1 MTATDEQVRAWA
13 SVLRV
18 HAAVVPRLER
28 ELAAVGM
35 PLSWYDVLLELNSA
49 PDRRL
54 RMTEL
59 GARAVL
65 SRERV
70 SRVVDEL
77 ERAGLV
83 RRERNPDDGRSLLAV
98 ITDEGRARLR
108 AAAPTY
114 LAGIER
120 HFGAH
125 LDAEEARA
133 VATALFRVV
142 EAAEQQAYRPHR
154 PHPPLTGM
162 RPGLA
167 RVGTFACASRHLCRR
182 GYEAGAAHPRRHSCG
197 VPGLVPSERVGTF
210 DSARGRRR
218 GLRHEVGPDDGPPT
232 TRHTEPV
239 QHAVG
244 RG

>member
-1 MTATDEQVRAWA
+1 MATNDEKVSAWA

-59 GARAVL
+59 GAKAVL

-98 ITDEGRARLR
+98 VTDEGRARLR

-114 LAGIER
+114 LAGIEH
-120 HFGAH
+120 HFGTH
-125 LDAEEARA
+125 LDDGEARA
-133 VATALFRVV
+133 IATALYRVV
-142 EAAEQQAYRPHR
+142 AAAENQPTPA
-154 PHPPLTGM
+154 
-162 RPGLA
+162 
-167 RVGTFACASRHLCRR
+167 
-182 GYEAGAAHPRRHSCG
+182 
-197 VPGLVPSERVGTF
+197 
-210 DSARGRRR
+210 GRRR
-218 GLRHEVGPDDGPPT
+218 S
-232 TRHTEPV
+232 
-239 QHAVG
+239 
-244 RG
+244 

>member
-1 MTATDEQVRAWA
+1 MPPDDRIAAWA
-13 SVLRV
+13 GLLRA

-35 PLSWYDVLLELNSA
+35 PLSWYDVLLELNAA

-98 ITDEGRARLR
+98 VTDDGRARLR

-114 LAGIER
+114 LAGIQR
-120 HFGAH
+120 HFGNH
-125 LDAEEARA
+125 LDDDEARVIATALQRVVGAEEAA
-133 VATALFRVV
+133 
-142 EAAEQQAYRPHR
+142 
-154 PHPPLTGM
+154 
-162 RPGLA
+162 
-167 RVGTFACASRHLCRR
+167 
-182 GYEAGAAHPRRHSCG
+182 PRS
-197 VPGLVPSERVGTF
+197 
-210 DSARGRRR
+210 
-218 GLRHEVGPDDGPPT
+218 
-232 TRHTEPV
+232 
-239 QHAVG
+239 
-244 RG
+244 

>member
-1 MTATDEQVRAWA
+1 VPPADERVAAWA
-13 SVLRV
+13 GLLRV

-28 ELAAVGM
+28 ELTAVGM

-77 ERAGLV
+77 GRARLV

-125 LDAEEARA
+125 LGDDEAGAVAAALQRVVAAEEAVPTERS
-133 VATALFRVV
+133 
-142 EAAEQQAYRPHR
+142 
-154 PHPPLTGM
+154 
-162 RPGLA
+162 
-167 RVGTFACASRHLCRR
+167 ASRTPQS
-182 GYEAGAAHPRRHSCG
+182 G
-197 VPGLVPSERVGTF
+197 
-210 DSARGRRR
+210 
-218 GLRHEVGPDDGPPT
+218 
-232 TRHTEPV
+232 
-239 QHAVG
+239 
-244 RG
+244 

>member
-1 MTATDEQVRAWA
+1 MMSLLHLCAYAHNSTCRRPVKVRAHTLFWYRPGMRDDPAPRRIADSPDRVTAWA
-13 SVLRV
+13 AVLRV

-65 SRERV
+65 SRERI

-83 RRERNPDDGRSLLAV
+83 RRDRNPDDGRSLLAA
-98 ITDEGRARLR
+98 ITDDGRARLR
-108 AAAPTY
+108 AAAPVY
-114 LAGIER
+114 LDGVAR
-120 HFGAH
+120 HFGAD
-125 LDAEEARA
+125 LGDDEARVIGA
-133 VATALFRVV
+133 ALRRVV
-142 EAAEQQAYRPHR
+142 
-154 PHPPLTGM
+154 
-162 RPGLA
+162 
-167 RVGTFACASRHLCRR
+167 
-182 GYEAGAAHPRRHSCG
+182 AGH
-197 VPGLVPSERVGTF
+197 
-210 DSARGRRR
+210 
-218 GLRHEVGPDDGPPT
+218 
-232 TRHTEPV
+232 EPV
-239 QHAVG
+239 AARRTP

>member
-1 MTATDEQVRAWA
+1 MTNDERVTAWA
-13 SVLRV
+13 GGIRA

-35 PLSWYDVLLELNSA
+35 PLAWYDVLLELNSA

-98 ITDEGRARLR
+98 VTDDGRARLR

-114 LAGIER
+114 LGGIAR
-120 HFGAH
+120 HFGAD
-125 LDAEEARA
+125 LTDEEARVVGA
-133 VATALFRVV
+133 ALARVATA
-142 EAAEQQAYRPHR
+142 
-154 PHPPLTGM
+154 
-162 RPGLA
+162 
-167 RVGTFACASRHLCRR
+167 
-182 GYEAGAAHPRRHSCG
+182 
-197 VPGLVPSERVGTF
+197 
-210 DSARGRRR
+210 RGRAADAH
-218 GLRHEVGPDDGPPT
+218 G
-232 TRHTEPV
+232 
-239 QHAVG
+239 
-244 RG
+244 

>member
-1 MTATDEQVRAWA
+1 MGEQSGARRPDDEQVRAWA
-13 SVLRV
+13 LVLRV

-28 ELAAVGM
+28 DLAAVGM
-35 PLSWYDVLLELNSA
+35 PLSWYDVLLELNAA

-83 RRERNPDDGRSLLAV
+83 QRERNPDDGRSLLAV
-98 ITDEGRARLR
+98 ITNEGWARLR

-125 LDAEEARA
+125 VGDDAATI
-133 VATALFRVV
+133 ATALERVV
-142 EAAEQQAYRPHR
+142 EAAAVDRPAPR
-154 PHPPLTGM
+154 
-162 RPGLA
+162 A
-167 RVGTFACASRHLCRR
+167 RVGTDWTGGR
-182 GYEAGAAHPRRHSCG
+182 GRGLPSTE
-197 VPGLVPSERVGTF
+197 VPGRVPRPRPSGSEC
-210 DSARGRRR
+210 DIRGR
-218 GLRHEVGPDDGPPT
+218 
-232 TRHTEPV
+232 
-239 QHAVG
+239 
-244 RG
+244 

>member
-1 MTATDEQVRAWA
+1 MGEQTDARRPDDEQVRAWA
-13 SVLRV
+13 AVLRA

-28 ELAAVGM
+28 ALAAVGT
-35 PLSWYDVLLELNSA
+35 PLSWYDVLLELNAA

-108 AAAPTY
+108 AAAPAY
-114 LAGIER
+114 LAGVER

-125 LDAEEARA
+125 VGDDAAT
-133 VATALFRVV
+133 VADALQRVV
-142 EAAEQQAYRPHR
+142 EAAADSAGGPA
-154 PHPPLTGM
+154 P
-162 RPGLA
+162 A
-167 RVGTFACASRHLCRR
+167 RESVQIGR
-182 GYEAGAAHPRRHSCG
+182 GDEAGASPRRKFQAES
-197 VPGLVPSERVGTF
+197 PGLVPPVANVTSG
-210 DSARGRRR
+210 AA
-218 GLRHEVGPDDGPPT
+218 
-232 TRHTEPV
+232 EP
-239 QHAVG
+239 AG
-244 RG
+244 

>member
-1 MTATDEQVRAWA
+1 MRRDDDRVPAWA
-13 SVLRV
+13 AVLRV

-35 PLSWYDVLLELNSA
+35 PLSWYDVLLELASA

-59 GARAVL
+59 GARATL

-98 ITDEGRARLR
+98 LTDDGRARFR
-108 AAAPTY
+108 AAAPVY
-114 LAGIER
+114 LDAVAR

-125 LDAEEARA
+125 LDDEQARQ
-133 VATALFRVV
+133 VAAALGGVV
-142 EAAEQQAYRPHR
+142 AAQE
-154 PHPPLTGM
+154 PP
-162 RPGLA
+162 A
-167 RVGTFACASRHLCRR
+167 
-182 GYEAGAAHPRRHSCG
+182 PRR
-197 VPGLVPSERVGTF
+197 R
-210 DSARGRRR
+210 
-218 GLRHEVGPDDGPPT
+218 
-232 TRHTEPV
+232 
-239 QHAVG
+239 
-244 RG
+244 

>member
-1 MTATDEQVRAWA
+1 MREHISSRGTTGVNVRAHTPSCYGRAVRRDDERVAAWA
-13 SVLRV
+13 AVLRV

-35 PLSWYDVLLELNSA
+35 PLSWYDVLLELNAA

-83 RRERNPDDGRSLLAV
+83 RRERNPADGRSLLAAV
-98 ITDEGRARLR
+98 TDDGRARLR
-108 AAAPTY
+108 AAAPAY
-114 LAGIER
+114 LAGIAR

-125 LDAEEARA
+125 LDDEEARVVGA
-133 VATALFRVV
+133 ALRRVV
-142 EAAEQQAYRPHR
+142 AAQE
-154 PHPPLTGM
+154 
-162 RPGLA
+162 PGSA
-167 RVGTFACASRHLCRR
+167 RR
-182 GYEAGAAHPRRHSCG
+182 GA
-197 VPGLVPSERVGTF
+197 
-210 DSARGRRR
+210 
-218 GLRHEVGPDDGPPT
+218 EVRFTASP
-232 TRHTEPV
+232 E
-239 QHAVG
+239 
-244 RG
+244 

>member
-1 MTATDEQVRAWA
+1 MGEQSGARRPDDEQVRAWA
-13 SVLRV
+13 LVLRV

-28 ELAAVGM
+28 DLAAVGM
-35 PLSWYDVLLELNSA
+35 PLSWYDVLLELNAA

-83 RRERNPDDGRSLLAV
+83 HRERNPDDGRSLLAV

-125 LDAEEARA
+125 VGDDAAT
-133 VATALFRVV
+133 VAAALLRVV
-142 EAAEQQAYRPHR
+142 EAAAAVDRPT
-154 PHPPLTGM
+154 P
-162 RPGLA
+162 A
-167 RVGTFACASRHLCRR
+167 RESVQIGR
-182 GYEAGAAHPRRHSCG
+182 GDEAGASPRRKFQAES
-197 VPGLVPSERVGTF
+197 PGLVPPVANVTSGAAERAG
-210 DSARGRRR
+210 
-218 GLRHEVGPDDGPPT
+218 
-232 TRHTEPV
+232 
-239 QHAVG
+239 
-244 RG
+244 

>member
-1 MTATDEQVRAWA
+1 MAPDDERVAAWA
-13 SVLRV
+13 AVLRV

-35 PLSWYDVLLELNSA
+35 PLSWYDVLLELNAA

-83 RRERNPDDGRSLLAV
+83 RRDRNPDDGRSLLAV
-98 ITDEGRARLR
+98 ITDDGRARLR

-114 LAGIER
+114 LDGIAR

-125 LDAEEARA
+125 LDDAEARTVGA
-133 VATALFRVV
+133 ALVRVV
-142 EAAEQQAYRPHR
+142 EAQETDRARP
-154 PHPPLTGM
+154 
-162 RPGLA
+162 
-167 RVGTFACASRHLCRR
+167 
-182 GYEAGAAHPRRHSCG
+182 PR
-197 VPGLVPSERVGTF
+197 
-210 DSARGRRR
+210 
-218 GLRHEVGPDDGPPT
+218 
-232 TRHTEPV
+232 
-239 QHAVG
+239 
-244 RG
+244 

>member
-1 MTATDEQVRAWA
+1 MAADDEKVLAWA

-59 GARAVL
+59 GAKAVL

-98 ITDEGRARLR
+98 VTDEGRTRLR

-114 LAGIER
+114 LAGIEH
-120 HFGAH
+120 HFGTH
-125 LDAEEARA
+125 LDDGEARA
-133 VATALFRVV
+133 IATALFRVV
-142 EAAEQQAYRPHR
+142 EAAENQPT
-154 PHPPLTGM
+154 PT
-162 RPGLA
+162 
-167 RVGTFACASRHLCRR
+167 
-182 GYEAGAAHPRRHSCG
+182 
-197 VPGLVPSERVGTF
+197 
-210 DSARGRRR
+210 GRRR
-218 GLRHEVGPDDGPPT
+218 P
-232 TRHTEPV
+232 
-239 QHAVG
+239 
-244 RG
+244 